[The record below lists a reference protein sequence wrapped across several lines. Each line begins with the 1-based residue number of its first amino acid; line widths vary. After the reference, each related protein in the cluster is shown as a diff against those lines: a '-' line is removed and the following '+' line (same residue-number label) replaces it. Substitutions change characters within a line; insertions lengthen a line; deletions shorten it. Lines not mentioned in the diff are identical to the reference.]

1 MKNRNKVTALLSE
14 SSVYFPV
21 RTESLFFPFL
31 FLPFLLL
38 LLTHQ
43 ASYWTSTKSQ
53 PETESINLIRNVKV
67 YCRIEEKESLT
78 GRCED
83 KGKEANSIKSE
94 LGGEQSEAPRGLV
107 KNSRDDVTWTI
118 IKNKLACINNNYQAY
133 TQWVEDEFGSFE
145 YCQGKLIV
153 GQINKICSTPGV

>member
-43 ASYWTSTKSQ
+43 ASY
-53 PETESINLIRNVKV
+53 
-67 YCRIEEKESLT
+67 
-78 GRCED
+78 
-83 KGKEANSIKSE
+83 
-94 LGGEQSEAPRGLV
+94 
-107 KNSRDDVTWTI
+107 
-118 IKNKLACINNNYQAY
+118 
-133 TQWVEDEFGSFE
+133 
-145 YCQGKLIV
+145 
-153 GQINKICSTPGV
+153 